1 MKIFLDSLNVKVYFL
16 SYLPLTP
23 GSATC
28 VGSDSGICC
37 GLCEVK
43 ATADQLS
50 AKRSRKPL
58 INNKILFWLFK

>member
-1 MKIFLDSLNVKVYFL
+1 MCEDFSRLTLKVYFL

-28 VGSDSGICC
+28 AGSDSGIYC

-43 ATADQLS
+43 ATVHQLS
-50 AKRSRKPL
+50 AKPSRKPV
-58 INNKILFWLFK
+58 INNKKLFFI